1 MVNLCCFTLHIV
13 LNKWIMDKLSIVISV
28 YNEEQNVNPLY
39 EQITESLTGFDYEV
53 IFVDDGSKDT
63 TVQVLKSIDDERVH
77 VIEFKKNFGQSSALL
92 AGFDYATGDYIITM
106 DGDLQNDPSD
116 IPFMYKTAK
125 EGDYDLVT
133 GIRKNRKD
141 DLFIRKIPS
150 IIANRLVS
158 KASNI
163 KIKDNGC
170 ALKVF
175 RADLAKSLGLYG
187 ELHRLISVLAALEGA
202 KIAQVDVKHHPRIHG
217 QSKYGLSRTIKVLSD
232 LTLLMFL
239 KKYIQKPMHFFGSW
253 GLIIFGSGM
262 LINLYLFILKMMG
275 NDIWGKPLLLLGILL
290 VLAGFQLITIGI
302 ISEILMRTYYESQQ
316 KRPFSIRNIFVGGK
330 KR

>member
-1 MVNLCCFTLHIV
+1 MKMH
-13 LNKWIMDKLSIVISV
+13 KLSIVVSV
-28 YNEEQNVNPLY
+28 YNEEDNVKPLY
-39 EQITESLTGFDYEV
+39 DQITDALKGFDYEV
-53 IFVDDGSKDT
+53 IFVDDGSRDA
-63 TVQVLKSIDDERVH
+63 TVMSLKAIEDDMVH

-116 IPFMYKTAK
+116 IPHMYEKAI
-125 EGDYDLVT
+125 EDDLDLVT

-141 DLFIRKIPS
+141 DFFIRKIPS
-150 IIANRLVS
+150 FIANRLVS

-175 RADLAKSLGLYG
+175 KADLAKSIGLYG
-187 ELHRLISVLAALEGA
+187 ELHRFISVLAALEGA
-202 KIAQVDVKHHPRIHG
+202 KIGQVDVKHHPRIHG
-217 QSKYGLSRTIKVLSD
+217 ESKYGLSRTMKVLSD
-232 LTLLMFL
+232 LTLLLFF
-239 KKYIQKPMHFFGSW
+239 KKYLQRPMHFFGSW
-253 GLIIFGSGM
+253 GLIIFGSGVAINIYM
-262 LINLYLFILKMMG
+262 LILKILG

-290 VLAGFQLITIGI
+290 VLFGFQLITTGI
-302 ISEILMRTYYESQQ
+302 ISEMLMRTYYESQQ

-330 KR
+330 KVVNDNPVN